1 MNVLAK
7 LFRKKPALLDWRAFI
22 EHFAARARERGYPAD
37 IHWGEDL
44 TRSSISF
51 SRADDNAY
59 TAYLDFVWQEYQNE
73 PGALD
78 AFIDARL
85 DVLDQMTEST
95 AAPDASQIFP
105 NVKADAWLEAAKAM
119 RREGGADP
127 DEILNQPLAGD
138 IHLVYMLDTGNA
150 FRDMHRSELGELGI
164 ADENALQQTALANL
178 RQYSAGR
185 AENHDYGSG
194 IHRLV
199 LDGFLDAA
207 LILILPQLTGIGDH
221 PDGIILAVPA
231 RDALLYCDGGDHD
244 AIRVLQELAQE
255 LHGAAPYPISARLY
269 HLQDGELDEYAPP
282 VASV

>member
-1 MNVLAK
+1 MNFLAK
-7 LFRKKPALLDWRAFI
+7 LFRKKPALDWRAFT
-22 EHFAARARERGYPAD
+22 EHFADRARERGYSVE

-44 TRSSISF
+44 VRSSISF

-59 TAYLDFVWQEYQNE
+59 TAYLDSVWQEYQNE

-78 AFIDARL
+78 ALIDARL

-119 RREGGADP
+119 RRDGGADP
-127 DEILNQPLAGD
+127 GEILSQPLAGD
-138 IHLVYMLDTGNA
+138 IHLVYMLDAGNA

-164 ADENALQQTALANL
+164 ADEAALHDKAIANL
-178 RQYSAGR
+178 RLYAASR
-185 AENHDYGSG
+185 IETETYDGS

-207 LILILPQLTGIGDH
+207 LLLILPQIIDTSDFPH
-221 PDGIILAVPA
+221 GIITAVPA
-231 RDALLYCDGGDHD
+231 RDALIYCDANDPD
-244 AIRVLQELAQE
+244 AIRILQKIAQD
-255 LHGAAPYPISARLY
+255 LFAAAPYAVSAHLYRLK
-269 HLQDGELDEYAPP
+269 DDELSEYTPD
-282 VASV
+282 

>member
-1 MNVLAK
+1 MSIFSK
-7 LFRKKPALLDWRAFI
+7 LFRKKPALDWRAFT
-22 EHFAARARERGYPAD
+22 EHFADRARERGYSVE

-44 TRSSISF
+44 GRSSISF

-59 TAYLDFVWQEYQNE
+59 TAYLDAVWQEYQNE

-78 AFIDARL
+78 ALIDARL

-119 RREGGADP
+119 RRDGGADP
-127 DEILNQPLAGD
+127 DEILSQPLAGD
-138 IHLVYMLDTGNA
+138 IHLVYMLDAGNA

-164 ADENALQQTALANL
+164 ADEAALHDTAFTNL
-178 RQYSAGR
+178 RQYAASRIETEAYDG
-185 AENHDYGSG
+185 G

-207 LILILPQLTGIGDH
+207 LLLILPQIIDSADFPH
-221 PDGIILAVPA
+221 GIIAAVPA
-231 RDALLYCDGGDHD
+231 RDALIFCDADNNA
-244 AIRVLQELAQE
+244 AIRNLQEITAE
-255 LHGAAPYPISARLY
+255 LFAAAPYAVSAYLY
-269 HLQDGELDEYAPP
+269 HLHDGTIRLHAPH
-282 VASV
+282 